1 MGGGP
6 LMSTVVLDP
15 AARELAEAFSKP
27 PFLYQMDPAAARRV
41 LDEAQSAPIDKPP
54 VDEEWITV
62 PAAVDDVPVRIVKQQ
77 VAAGMLPVVVY
88 MHGGRWMLGN
98 AGLHDRLVRA

>member
-1 MGGGP
+1 MN
-6 LMSTVVLDP
+6 TVVLEP

-54 VDEEWITV
+54 VD
-62 PAAVDDVPVRIVKQQ
+62 
-77 VAAGMLPVVVY
+77 
-88 MHGGRWMLGN
+88 
-98 AGLHDRLVRA
+98 